1 MKYKV
6 FTIYKKFKF
15 FFSLFSPS
23 KIYEASY
30 LSYSITQIDKHK

>member
-1 MKYKV
+1 M
-6 FTIYKKFKF
+6 F

-30 LSYSITQIDKHK
+30 LSYSITQIVKHKYTHTIWKN